1 MLPITFLSPAKQYL
15 KKIKEKKLKELYK
28 EAITEIRKNPEIGRI
43 EKGDLAGIRGY
54 DIIYNRVNYE
64 IAYRLAENE
73 QGEVV
78 VVIMAGT
85 RENFWDAVKKHI
97 K

>member
-43 EKGDLAGIRGY
+43 GKGDLAGIRGY
-54 DIIYNRVNYE
+54 DIIYNRVNHE

-85 RENFWDAVKKHI
+85 RENFWDAVKKYV